1 MQHDDMACTI
11 DGHDERQQSGIGPGA
26 IVLTADGELP
36 VEWLSP
42 GDLLI
47 TRDNGAQP
55 LLAIVRQ
62 RAKGAEGAILPMPV
76 VLFPGDCMT
85 SVKPWEKLRLAP
97 GHRVLLRN
105 GLVQLHFGLE
115 EALARPCDLTRRRAA
130 RADPSMGGAD
140 LSSPHLAPTRIDHG
154 GRSLAGKHLPRHG
167 RKAWEGR
174 STRCRTGALVGT
186 GAHGPAGADAIRSRS
201 AAQEPAAGAFI
212 DGPVCRLNEGA
223 RSTFH
228 KLRKPQHSGRKI
240 SRHCARIAGPEQEGP
255 AQ

>member
-62 RAKGAEGAILPMPV
+62 RAKAAEGAILPMPV

-130 RADPSMGGAD
+130 RADPSMGG
-140 LSSPHLAPTRIDHG
+140 LTYHHLI
-154 GRSLAGKHLPRHG
+154 LPRHELIMAG
-167 RKAWEGR
+167 GLWLESTCPDMAARLGKAVPR
-174 STRCRTGALVGT
+174 A
-186 GAHGPAGADAIRSRS
+186 
-201 AAQEPAAGAFI
+201 AAQALLSEPGRMVR
-212 DGPVCRLNEGA
+212 PVLT
-223 RSTFH
+223 RSEAVL
-228 KLRKPQHSGRKI
+228 LRKNLPQELSLTDLF
-240 SRHCARIAGPEQEGP
+240 AA
-255 AQ
+255 